1 VFGSPYY
8 CNPPLIYGGGY
19 PGRYGYNS
27 CY

>member
-8 CNPPLIYGGGY
+8 CNPPLVYGGGY
-19 PGRYGYNS
+19 PSRYGYAG

>member
-19 PGRYGYNS
+19 RGRYGYAG